1 MFTRYHVVIRDENN
15 FVEKIPFNFSPAKL
29 LMCTFFV
36 TLIFMSL
43 GLLLSNTILRKWVN
57 SAYLEQENE
66 KKLALLYESL
76 ENLAAKNAI
85 QDKFIASFQDVLTGK
100 VESNAGLETI
110 PSDFSTSTIPS
121 YQEEKTDIFT
131 QEEYSDI
138 ANKPIPHQLNPIYTT
153 KTDNTPT
160 SIFSNS
166 DVFISPIDGGVITTA
181 FNPYEHYGVD
191 ILGKANE
198 PIKSIA
204 DGRVI
209 LSSFTVETGW
219 VMLIQHSAGVLSLYK
234 HNAVLFKQKND
245 FVQKGEVIAIM
256 GNSGKF
262 TTGPHLHFE
271 IWHDGNALNP
281 EAVIKF

>member
-1 MFTRYHVVIRDENN
+1 M
-15 FVEKIPFNFSPAKL
+15 
-29 LMCTFFV
+29 
-36 TLIFMSL
+36 
-43 GLLLSNTILRKWVN
+43 
-57 SAYLEQENE
+57 
-66 KKLALLYESL
+66 
-76 ENLAAKNAI
+76 
-85 QDKFIASFQDVLTGK
+85 
-100 VESNAGLETI
+100 
-110 PSDFSTSTIPS
+110 
-121 YQEEKTDIFT
+121 
-131 QEEYSDI
+131 
-138 ANKPIPHQLNPIYTT
+138 
-153 KTDNTPT
+153 
-160 SIFSNS
+160 
-166 DVFISPIDGGVITTA
+166 
-181 FNPYEHYGVD
+181 D